1 MKFSTTRK
9 FVLLFSLGFL
19 ILLNS
24 CHSDYLNLSIDFG
37 RQFAWKNDNSGFVF
51 LAISSLYRR
60 PEGIATFPD
69 GGRVKYEY
77 YNAVLYDYNITEN
90 KINRVVDFKDLLTLY
105 KKAQLLNTQLVF
117 TDSLLYYR
125 LSKPYDI
132 DIIST
137 LKRSQTHEDSL
148 KVFALVEKASK
159 AYAYNINTNEI
170 TEVDSATFNSVMRQK
185 KVDKN
190 LRQLALEYL
199 SKLSYADFGIIL
211 QDIYPQ
217 SKETYMKYI
226 VYMEGNT
233 QTRNAIFEQ
242 IIPGFTKKEIGG
254 MLKDMDTY
262 KAEIDKKS
270 KSSLKYKDKLS
281 AENYDKYY
289 ESVRKRLLE
298 FL

>member
-1 MKFSTTRK
+1 MNLSPGLKLR
-9 FVLLFSLGFL
+9 VMLLIAIL
-19 ILLNS
+19 IPS
-24 CHSDYLNLSIDFG
+24 CHSEYLNLSSDFNH
-37 RQFAWKNDNSGFVF
+37 QFSWKTDSSGFAF
-51 LAISSLYRR
+51 LAISGLYRR
-60 PEGIATFPD
+60 PEGIAIFPD
-69 GGRVKYEY
+69 GGRVKFEY
-77 YNAVLYDYNITEN
+77 YKAELYNYNIKEN
-90 KINRVVDFKDLLTLY
+90 KLNRAVDLKDLLPLY

-117 TDSLLYYR
+117 NDSLLYYR

-132 DIIST
+132 EISST
-137 LKRSQTHEDSL
+137 LKRSQTTDDSL

-159 AYAYNINTNEI
+159 AYAFNINTYEI

-185 KVDKN
+185 KVDKK
-190 LRQLALEYL
+190 LRQPALECL

-242 IIPGFTKKEIGG
+242 IIPGLTKKEIGG

-262 KAEIDKKS
+262 KAGIDKKS
-270 KSSLKYKDKLS
+270 KSSHKYKDKLS

-289 ESVRKRLLE
+289 ETVRKRLMEYL
-298 FL
+298 

>member
-1 MKFSTTRK
+1 MN
-9 FVLLFSLGFL
+9 LNPSLKL
-19 ILLNS
+19 RVILLISILLPS
-24 CHSDYLNLSIDFG
+24 CHSEYLNLSSDFDD
-37 RQFAWKNDNSGFVF
+37 QFAWENDSSGFGF

-60 PEGIATFPD
+60 PEGIAIFPD
-69 GGRVKYEY
+69 GGRVKFEY
-77 YNAVLYDYNITEN
+77 YNAVLYNYNISEN
-90 KINRVVDFKDLLTLY
+90 KLNKVIDFKDLLLLY
-105 KKAQLLNTQLVF
+105 KKAQLLNTQLAF
-117 TDSLLYYR
+117 TDSLLYYK

-132 DIIST
+132 EISTT
-137 LKRSQTHEDSL
+137 LKRSQTNKDSL
-148 KVFALVEKASK
+148 KVFAFVEKASK
-159 AYAYNINTNEI
+159 AYACNINTNEI

-185 KVDKN
+185 KADKN

-217 SKETYMKYI
+217 SKKTYMKYI

-242 IIPGFTKKEIGG
+242 IIPGFTKKAIRR
-254 MLKDMDTY
+254 MLKDMDTF
-262 KAEIDKKS
+262 KAGIDKKS

-281 AENYDKYY
+281 AQNYDKYY

>member
-1 MKFSTTRK
+1 MNLSP
-9 FVLLFSLGFL
+9 SLKL
-19 ILLNS
+19 RVILLISILLPS
-24 CHSDYLNLSIDFG
+24 CHSEYLNLSSDFDH
-37 RQFAWKNDNSGFVF
+37 QFAWENDSSGFVF

-60 PEGIATFPD
+60 PVGIAIFPD
-69 GGRVKYEY
+69 GGRVKFEY
-77 YNAVLYDYNITEN
+77 YNAVLYNYNITEN
-90 KINRVVDFKDLLTLY
+90 KLNRVVDLKDLLLLY
-105 KKAQLLNTQLVF
+105 KKAQLLNTQLAF
-117 TDSLLYYR
+117 TDSLLYYK

-132 DIIST
+132 DISST
-137 LKRSQTHEDSL
+137 LKRSQTNEDSL
-148 KVFALVEKASK
+148 KVFAFVEKASK
-159 AYAYNINTNEI
+159 AYACNINTNEI

-185 KVDKN
+185 KVDEK

-262 KAEIDKKS
+262 KAGIDKKS
-270 KSSLKYKDKLS
+270 ESSLKYKDKLS

-289 ESVRKRLLE
+289 ESVRKRLWE